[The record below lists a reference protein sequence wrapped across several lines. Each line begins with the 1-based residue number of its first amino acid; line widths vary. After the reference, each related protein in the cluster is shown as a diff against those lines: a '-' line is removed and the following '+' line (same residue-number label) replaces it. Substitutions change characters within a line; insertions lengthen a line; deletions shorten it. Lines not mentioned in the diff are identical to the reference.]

1 MRQKPIRSLEVYFML
16 HYHTGT
22 AWFDDVV
29 VTPLASAACACPE
42 GQLFQPSDP
51 RLPPCEKCPAGE
63 LCALGHAFNVVV

>member
-29 VTPLASAACACPE
+29 VTPLASVAYACPD
-42 GQLFQPSDP
+42 GALFQPSDP
-51 RLPPCEKCPAGE
+51 GRPPCEKCPAGE